1 MKILKFKKTSKDK
14 YKLFLDNN
22 EVITLYEDVIID
34 NNLLIKKEIDND
46 TLNNLMNQNN
56 DVYAYNVA
64 LNYIS
69 IKMRSIKEIKEY
81 LIKKGFSTLI
91 INKIID
97 KLINNGYLNDVNFTK
112 AFINDQIN
120 LSTKGPYK
128 IRKELV
134 KYGVDESIIE
144 SEISNIDNNIIKEK
158 LSGLIK
164 KQVKIK
170 KGSVN
175 SLKLKLVSYF
185 TNLGYDKQL
194 VLDELSNYD
203 LSSDINLL
211 QKDFDKLY
219 SKYKDKYTGTKLDY
233 FIAQKLYL
241 KGYTSDDITN
251 IIKKNSS
258 L

>member
-34 NNLLIKKEIDND
+34 NDLLIKKEIDND

-158 LSGLIK
+158 LSRLIK

-170 KGSVN
+170 KGSAN
-175 SLKLKLVSYF
+175 HLKLKLVSYF
-185 TNLGYDKQL
+185 TN
-194 VLDELSNYD
+194 LDELSNYD